1 MGSLLALFILFPL
14 LDQYSKFLYWHPT
27 MNGVGICVLGFILVV
42 VIVGV
47 IFSWCGACRSIRK
60 REGRGRRRTFQRLER
75 ERFNDWSGNVSS
87 TRRRVV
93 SQSASLGELSAESG
107 VSGYPHTTM
116 ILVVLP
122 VSILFYFLISHWFA
136 YRLSERSNS
145 DTENDPSYYLDDGC
159 DIA

>member
-47 IFSWCGACRSIRK
+47 IFSWCGACRSIAK

-75 ERFNDWSGNVSS
+75 ERFNDWSGNVFHQKEG
-87 TRRRVV
+87 R
-93 SQSASLGELSAESG
+93 LSIRIVGRALSGIRSVGVPSYYHDSG
-107 VSGYPHTTM
+107 VSTCLDSVLLSDQP
-116 ILVVLP
+116 LV
-122 VSILFYFLISHWFA
+122 
-136 YRLSERSNS
+136 RLQTVRKEQF
-145 DTENDPSYYLDDGC
+145 
-159 DIA
+159 

>member
-60 REGRGRRRTFQRLER
+60 REGRGGAGTFQRLER
-75 ERFNDWSGNVSS
+75 ERFIHQKEGRLSIRIVGRALSGIRSVGVSS
-87 TRRRVV
+87 YYHD
-93 SQSASLGELSAESG
+93 SG
-107 VSGYPHTTM
+107 VSTCLDSVLLSDQP
-116 ILVVLP
+116 LV
-122 VSILFYFLISHWFA
+122 
-136 YRLSERSNS
+136 RLQTVRKEQF
-145 DTENDPSYYLDDGC
+145 
-159 DIA
+159 